1 MLNNI
6 HTFFNAFG
14 ATVIVPIMIFI
25 IALFLKVKPK
35 KAMMCGF
42 DSKLYRFRT
51 GNR

>member
-42 DSKLYRFRT
+42 YA
-51 GNR
+51 GVG